1 MVQYNPFSPEVLS
14 DPYPV
19 YKQLRAE
26 APVYY
31 IEEYDAWALSRF
43 DDVWN
48 ASMDADHY
56 TTTQGTT
63 SAHVLTKVQPVTPML
78 NMMDPPEHTTLRSS
92 VRRFLQPANVRR
104 IEPEIR
110 EVVKSCFDEYL
121 QKGEFDALR
130 DLGATVATTAACRA
144 VGIPLEDAPMLND
157 LVIRFFG
164 RDPEI
169 DGMTPDGLEAMGQLF
184 GYFAELVQRREKT
197 GLQEEDII
205 NTIIRYQPGGVKMSY
220 QDMGSHLSM
229 FIIGGAETFP
239 KVLANCMY
247 WMWKHPDQRAQFV
260 EDRSLIPDVFS
271 EVLRYDM
278 PTQFLSRV
286 VIVDHELH
294 GQKLREGQPVLFLFP
309 SANRDEREF
318 ENPDVLD
325 IKRRAPR
332 ILSFGHG
339 IHACIGMN
347 TAKMEARAC
356 LEAVA
361 ELIPQYEVDEPA
373 CERLRTEFVQGFSK
387 LPVRFKPA

>member
-19 YKQLRAE
+19 YKRLRAE

-130 DLGATVATTAACRA
+130 LVGLHRPIGVEEQNPHRAAERAAVVIAECPHGQVAHA
-144 VGIPLEDAPMLND
+144 VAVQIA
-157 LVIRFFG
+157 
-164 RDPEI
+164 
-169 DGMTPDGLEAMGQLF
+169 
-184 GYFAELVQRREKT
+184 QRR
-197 GLQEEDII
+197 
-205 NTIIRYQPGGVKMSY
+205 
-220 QDMGSHLSM
+220 H
-229 FIIGGAETFP
+229 
-239 KVLANCMY
+239 
-247 WMWKHPDQRAQFV
+247 RAT
-260 EDRSLIPDVFS
+260 E
-271 EVLRYDM
+271 
-278 PTQFLSRV
+278 
-286 VIVDHELH
+286 VIVIIQDSGEAALGVADLLVRLDRRVGVEEQDPHRAAAIAPVVTVGCPH
-294 GQKLREGQPVLFLFP
+294 G
-309 SANRDEREF
+309 
-318 ENPDVLD
+318 
-325 IKRRAPR
+325 
-332 ILSFGHG
+332 
-339 IHACIGMN
+339 
-347 TAKMEARAC
+347 
-356 LEAVA
+356 
-361 ELIPQYEVDEPA
+361 
-373 CERLRTEFVQGFSK
+373 
-387 LPVRFKPA
+387 